1 MDTDAAGIYHW
12 TTVFRLAEAAEAELH
27 TALGIAELTFGAMPR
42 ISANFNFKRPL
53 RFNDPVEIVLQVDQV
68 SRSSIRYTIQVLGP
82 DGLAANG
89 RISACLIDR
98 ESGSPIGR
106 RLLHLFGGVDRQAG
120 AQTRVSPGC
129 RPSFISSAGIR

>member
-42 ISANFNFKRPL
+42 ISASFNFKRPL
-53 RFNDPVEIVLQVDQV
+53 RFNDAVEIVLQVDRV
-68 SRSSIRYTIQVLGP
+68 GRSSIRYAIQVLGP

-98 ESGSPIGR
+98 ESGSPAVWPAKVH
-106 RLLHLFGGVDRQAG
+106 RLLTSPAVFGDDA
-120 AQTRVSPGC
+120 TPE
-129 RPSFISSAGIR
+129 RP